1 MPANYTHYRF
11 GVQMLAA
18 MPADLARVVKR
29 YRRLYDIGLH
39 GPDIFFYNP
48 LLKKKY
54 GRPGPYFHLQSG
66 KEFFTRACR
75 AIRMNPS
82 EPATAYLYGILCHY
96 SLDSVFHP
104 YITQEAE
111 TKGDHLSM
119 ETEFDR
125 YLLEQDGKTPPHTID
140 ISSHIK
146 LTPKE
151 CEVVASFFPGISG
164 SDINFCI
171 KTMAT
176 VVKTLAV
183 PDGTRRKALEA
194 SIRAGGATASSIL
207 MSHGPHEKFAC
218 LHELFTDFYQQSAE
232 RYQKLLL
239 QLNAHLTYNAPLG
252 EDFEIIFG

>member
-29 YRRLYDIGLH
+29 YRRLFDIGLH

-48 LLKKKY
+48 LLKKKF
-54 GRPGPYFHLQSG
+54 GRPAPYFHNQSG
-66 KEFFTRACR
+66 KDFFTRACR
-75 AIRMNPS
+75 AIRMEPS
-82 EPATAYLYGILCHY
+82 EAATAYLYGILCHY
-96 SLDSVFHP
+96 SLDSIFHP
-104 YITQEAE
+104 YILHEAA
-111 TKGDHLSM
+111 TKGEHLSM

-140 ISSHIK
+140 ISGHIK

-151 CEVVASFFPGISG
+151 CEVVATFFPGISASEIG
-164 SDINFCI
+164 FCI

-176 VVKTLAV
+176 VVRTLAV
-183 PDGTRRKALEA
+183 PDGARRKALEA
-194 SIRAGGATASSIL
+194 SIRAGGATAASVL
-207 MSHGPHEKFAC
+207 MTHTPNERFTYLHQQFA
-218 LHELFTDFYQQSAE
+218 EFYQQAAE
-232 RYQKLLL
+232 RYQTLLQ

-252 EDFEIIFG
+252 EDFAVSFG